1 MEHNE
6 LLIKKVIEEKFNQI
20 VGGYENDLSDHG
32 YKVPSSDEMKI
43 EVYQEVMQAK
53 VVSTKFGLVSV
64 KKDIRFAGTENI
76 KLWIDQRFQ
85 KEGY

>member
-1 MEHNE
+1 MAHNE

-32 YKVPSSDEMKI
+32 YSVPSAEEMKV

-53 VVSTKFGLVSV
+53 VVSTKFGFANV

-76 KLWIDQRFQ
+76 KLWIEQRFQ
-85 KEGY
+85 EEGY